1 MKLVIDIPEETY
13 TATCQGHM
21 LPPDVTN
28 VIEAIK
34 AGAPLPKHGYLIDI
48 DTLKMEADD
57 KKLEQIL
64 LKIEREGKNNGQIP
78 DRAPGTV

>member
-13 TATCQGHM
+13 VATCQGSM

-34 AGAPLPKHGYLIDI
+34 AGALLPEHGYLLDI
-48 DTLKMEADD
+48 DTLKMEADN

-64 LKIEREGKNNGQIP
+64 LKMEKGDEK
-78 DRAPGTV
+78 

>member
-1 MKLVIDIPEETY
+1 MKLVIDISEETY

-34 AGAPLPKHGYLIDI
+34 AGAPLPEHGYLIDV
-48 DTLKMEADD
+48 DALKTEAD
-57 KKLEQIL
+57 KNKLEQIL
-64 LKIEREGKNNGQIP
+64 LKIESEVKSNG
-78 DRAPGTV
+78 

>member
-1 MKLVIDIPEETY
+1 MKLVIDIPKETY

-34 AGAPLPKHGYLIDI
+34 AGAPLPEHGYLIDI
-48 DTLKMEADD
+48 DALKREVDN

-64 LKIEREGKNNGQIP
+64 LKVETEVK
-78 DRAPGTV
+78 

>member
-1 MKLVIDIPEETY
+1 MKLIIDIPEKTY

-34 AGAPLPKHGYLIDI
+34 AGAPLPKYGYLIDI
-48 DTLKMEADD
+48 GTLKMEAD
-57 KKLEQIL
+57 KEKLKQIL
-64 LKIEREGKNNGQIP
+64 LKIETEVK
-78 DRAPGTV
+78 

>member
-1 MKLVIDIPEETY
+1 MKLVIDISEETY

-34 AGAPLPKHGYLIDI
+34 AGALLPEHGYLIDI
-48 DTLKMEADD
+48 GTLKTEVDN
-57 KKLEQIL
+57 KKMKQIL
-64 LKIEREGKNNGQIP
+64 LKMEMEVKNNG
-78 DRAPGTV
+78 

>member
-1 MKLVIDIPEETY
+1 MKLVIDISEETY

-34 AGAPLPKHGYLIDI
+34 AGTPLPEKGYLIDI
-48 DTLKMEADD
+48 DTLKKEADK

-64 LKIEREGKNNGQIP
+64 SKIETEVENNG
-78 DRAPGTV
+78 